1 MAWIERFEYA
11 PPCIGNATVVAT
23 GPGDRADKARVLLE
37 QCLPGGTYMRWYLQ
51 VLHADVWA
59 PETPPETYVL
69 TFAERDSLEREA
81 AERYVTVREVRELH
95 ERQARERAEAEAN
108 MLKRQTADAVEEAE
122 REAAVHEVLEHLA
135 EEATLRA
142 VSRDSPRRHA
152 RPSDEEL
159 DADVGAASTSPSDF
173 ARQPGMEPAATDDAP
188 QQLRRDHGTH
198 VPTVAPAS
206 GTANPG
212 ADRRPGDAARR
223 RRRVRFQ

>member
-69 TFAERDSLEREA
+69 TFAERDSIEREA
-81 AERYVTVREVRELH
+81 AERYVTVRELRELH
-95 ERQARERAEAEAN
+95 EREARERAEAEAN
-108 MLKRQTADAVEEAE
+108 MLEQQTADAMEEAE

-135 EEATLRA
+135 EEVMTMTMTMMMMMTMTIMVEAQLLE
-142 VSRDSPRRHA
+142 VLLGSLQLEPR
-152 RPSDEEL
+152 
-159 DADVGAASTSPSDF
+159 VKTF
-173 ARQPGMEPAATDDAP
+173 
-188 QQLRRDHGTH
+188 
-198 VPTVAPAS
+198 
-206 GTANPG
+206 
-212 ADRRPGDAARR
+212 
-223 RRRVRFQ
+223 

>member
-69 TFAERDSLEREA
+69 TFSERDSLEREA

-95 ERQARERAEAEAN
+95 ERQARERAETESDAF
-108 MLKRQTADAVEEAE
+108 KRQTADAAEEAE

-135 EEATLRA
+135 EEAMLRT
-142 VSRDSPRRHA
+142 VSRDSPRWHA
-152 RPSDEEL
+152 RRSDEEL
-159 DADVGAASTSPSDF
+159 DANVGAASTSPSDF
-173 ARQPGMEPAATDDAP
+173 ARQPGTQPAGTDDAP
-188 QQLRRDHGTH
+188 QRLRHDRRAR
-198 VPTVAPAS
+198 VATVAAAS
-206 GTANPG
+206 RTATLG
-212 ADRRPGDAARR
+212 ADGRSGDAVRR
-223 RRRVRFQ
+223 RRGVRFQ

>member
-11 PPCIGNATVVAT
+11 PPYIGNATVVAT
-23 GPGDRADKARVLLE
+23 GPGDHADKARVLLE
-37 QCLPGGTYMRWYLQ
+37 QCIAGGTYMRWYLQ
-51 VLHADVWA
+51 VLHADVWT

-81 AERYVTVREVRELH
+81 AERYVTVRELRELH
-95 ERQARERAEAEAN
+95 EREARERAEAAAN
-108 MLKRQTADAVEEAE
+108 MLEQQTADAVEEEE
-122 REAAVHEVLEHLA
+122 REAAVHEVLEHLV

-142 VSRDSPRRHA
+142 LRHDSPWRHA
-152 RPSDEEL
+152 HPSGQEV
-159 DADVGAASTSPSDF
+159 DADVGAASTSPCDF
-173 ARQPGMEPAATDDAP
+173 ARQPGMEPAATVDAP

-198 VPTVAPAS
+198 VPAVAPAS

-223 RRRVRFQ
+223 RRRARFQ